1 MSKDKALAPVEAFA
15 LSLNN
20 MKDQFKAAL
29 PAHVTPEKFT
39 RVLLTSIRNNE
50 KILLCERNSL
60 FSAVM
65 KCAQQGLLPD
75 GEEAAIVPFG
85 STAQLM
91 PMTKGIL
98 KKIRNSG
105 ELASI
110 SAEVVHQYDIF
121 KYWIDENGP
130 HLNHEPNFLSDRGEP
145 MAVYALAKTKDG
157 AVYSEILTKEQ
168 VMAIKNV
175 SRSKDSGPWK
185 GSFELEMWKKSAI
198 RRLSKRLP
206 MSTDLEEVIK
216 AGDDD
221 TDFSLAQPSA
231 PAATNSS
238 RLTSLIESKEEPVS
252 EQEPSSEEGEVI

>member
-1 MSKDKALAPVEAFA
+1 MSKDKAIAPVEAFA
-15 LSLNN
+15 LSLTN
-20 MKDQFKAAL
+20 MKEQFKAAL

-50 KILLCERNSL
+50 KILSCERNSL

-85 STAQLM
+85 NTAQLM

-110 SAEVVHQYDIF
+110 SAEVVHQNDQF
-121 KYWIDENGP
+121 RYWIDENGP
-130 HLNHEPNFLSDRGEP
+130 HLSHEPNFLSDRGEP

-157 AVYSEILTKEQ
+157 AVYSEILTRDQ

-185 GSFELEMWKKSAI
+185 GAFELEMWKKSAI

-206 MSTDLEEVIK
+206 MSTDLEETIK
-216 AGDDD
+216 LGDED
-221 TDFSLAQPSA
+221 TDFSLNQTPSA
-231 PAATNSS
+231 PAATTSS
-238 RLTSLIESKEEPVS
+238 RLTSLIEAKEEPVA
-252 EQEPSSEEGEVI
+252 EQEPSEEEDKI